1 VPEIQT
7 IGINYIGINAIP
19 MPNINFSIPQSPPV
33 TLSIGSPIIDVP
45 GCVKYNPANKNSI
58 ELVNQDERGSRVMCD
73 GSLPWF
79 EPVNY
84 EPENMVY
91 VQEQSV
97 PPVAPP
103 PETDTPQPDLDIPDT
118 PKEDV
123 PCPGPTDLRV
133 GDMRNAQSNEIV
145 VSHSLSEDGQNC
157 ITNYETTTAV
167 EKLLPTTSQVS
178 TTAAIAVVATAA
190 AASTPI
196 LLRLV
201 KPLIKQLIKKIK
213 GLLGKK
219 IVKPSRSEIKTNQ
232 YREKKGL
239 PPLKKK

>member
-1 VPEIQT
+1 MPEIQT
-7 IGINYIGINAIP
+7 IGINYIGVNSISL
-19 MPNINFSIPQSPPV
+19 PNINFSIPQTPPV

-73 GSLPWF
+73 GSAPWF
-79 EPVNY
+79 EPINY

-97 PPVAPP
+97 PTVAPP
-103 PETDTPQPDLDIPDT
+103 PETDTPQPNLDNIPNT

-123 PCPGPTDLRV
+123 PCPGPTDQRV
-133 GDMRNAQSNEIV
+133 GDMRNAESREKV
-145 VSHSLSEDGQNC
+145 VSHSLSEDGQTC
-157 ITNYETTTAV
+157 ITNYELTSTI
-167 EKLLPTTSQVS
+167 EKMLPTVPQVT

-190 AASTPI
+190 AASTPL
-196 LLRLV
+196 LLRLI
-201 KPLIKQLIKKIK
+201 KPLLKQATKRIK

-219 IVKPSRSEIKTNQ
+219 Q
-232 YREKKGL
+232 REKFKGL
-239 PPLKKK
+239 KRKKKLISESHNVEKN